1 VPSPALPQNKGDLP
15 APPQNGFSY
24 QPLQIPPT
32 QAQAPQQQFQAPT
45 PNLAA
50 ANYLVELFKQQLDA
64 ETQQR
69 QQSLLE
75 SIQLLAGVNPGMVV
89 TTLTQLM
96 QQQQSQQPQL
106 ADLHPPASYQMSQG
120 RPFVQAQQQQAS
132 NQLQLNNSASSL
144 AAFDVSTPSPFV
156 PNPNQLQLNN
166 PASSLAVFDV
176 STPSPFVPNPN
187 QLQLNNPA
195 SSLAAFDV
203 STPSPFVPNPNQLQ
217 PNNPASS
224 LAAFGANFAGQC
236 MTDNSPRG
244 DNMSLVVPRIP
255 EAVKLAETSG
265 GPQASIEDVKR
276 KSSREGTGGN
286 KKVKKKQAVNT
297 NADGKV
303 KAAQP
308 PVMAPPPLSLPIHT
322 PEEAVLQTWSLEQLG
337 ELM

>member
-132 NQLQLNNSASSL
+132 NQLQLNNS
-144 AAFDVSTPSPFV
+144 
-156 PNPNQLQLNN
+156 
-166 PASSLAVFDV
+166 ASSLAVFDV